1 MIALPDYATATIPHA
16 GSSRIG
22 ESQSAATFSKR
33 VWELHHILTN
43 PRSRAIQV
51 KSARRR
57 LLRELTNSKLI

>member
-1 MIALPDYATATIPHA
+1 MMALPDYATATIPHA
-16 GSSRIG
+16 GSSQVV

-33 VWELHHILTN
+33 VWELHHIIAN

-57 LLRELTNSKLI
+57 LLRELANSKLI